1 MSGVLRALGLCRRAG
16 ALICGTPMICGEL
29 PKGKLLLVVEA
40 CDTSDGTHKK
50 ITDKCGYY
58 DVEHIRIGADGV
70 SLAAAVGK
78 SGSLAAVATG
88 DENLAGLIRSAIDK
102 ERTDS

>member
-16 ALICGTPMICGEL
+16 ALVCGTPMICGEL
-29 PKGKLLLVVEA
+29 PKGKLLLVIEA

-50 ITDKCGYY
+50 ITDKCRYY
-58 DVEHIRIGADGV
+58 GVEHIRIAADGV

-88 DENLAGLIRSAIDK
+88 DVNLSGMIKTAIQKSQTDK
-102 ERTDS
+102 